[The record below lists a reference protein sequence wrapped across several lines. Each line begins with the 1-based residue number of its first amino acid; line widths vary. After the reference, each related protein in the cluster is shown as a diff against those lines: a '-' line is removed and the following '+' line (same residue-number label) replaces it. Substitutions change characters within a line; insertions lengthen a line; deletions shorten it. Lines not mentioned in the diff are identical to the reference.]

1 MNKSGKVDE
10 LTVRGDKVDV
20 KAVKG
25 GYAGP
30 TSMTATGGT
39 LYIVE
44 AKISQYGKGKIR
56 GPFYVYPTRLPED

>member
-1 MNKSGKVDE
+1 M
-10 LTVRGDKVDV
+10 RGDKVDV
-20 KAVKG
+20 KAVKR

-44 AKISQYGKGKIR
+44 AKINQYGKGKIR